1 MYLSFCN
8 SIHFT
13 YYLDFFVC
21 NPEWIIH
28 AYLKTDCCGSA
39 VLFMLPIHLL
49 QKRIWGDPKVKTI
62 VDPWTRQGLGG
73 LTSTQS
79 KSMCNFGLFKKL
91 IAFYWLEALT
101 GSISSQWIHI
111 FYIISIIYCIL
122 TIKEARS
129 ESCSVVSDSL
139 RPHGLYSLWN
149 SPGQNTGVGSH
160 SLLQGTF
167 PAQGSNPGLP
177 HCRQILY
184 QLNHK
189 RIPRKLEIHVN

>member
-1 MYLSFCN
+1 MRSQSVKNLLFFC
-8 SIHFT
+8 T
-13 YYLDFFVC
+13 
-21 NPEWIIH
+21 
-28 AYLKTDCCGSA
+28 YLKTDCCGSA

-79 KSMCNFGLFKKL
+79 KSTCNFGLFKKL

-101 GSISSQWIHI
+101 GRIGSQWIHI

-149 SPGQNTGVGSH
+149 SPGQNTGVGSL
-160 SLLQGTF
+160 SLLQWIFLT
-167 PAQGSNPGLP
+167 QESNQSLLN
-177 HCRQILY
+177 CRQILY
-184 QLNHK
+184 QLSYHGS
-189 RIPRKLEIHVN
+189 PYQTSQS